1 MRGRPP
7 STPPDALTENLGI
20 ERLQNF
26 CFLGKRQC
34 ADQVCRTLA
43 NDSRA
48 SGAKAPPGLIPTAS
62 ASAWNSFLTRLK
74 RRSAELCRTRQCV
87 RLQPW

>member
-43 NDSRA
+43 NELSRIRGE
-48 SGAKAPPGLIPTAS
+48 SGAAWLDSDGQCECLEFFPDAPEEAL
-62 ASAWNSFLTRLK
+62 R
-74 RRSAELCRTRQCV
+74 
-87 RLQPW
+87 